1 MLSKVER
8 PEYGEFI
15 TANVLLIV
23 DSLVTLC
30 CSYGRRWGSG
40 PLASRIRLAGGPAC
54 GARRIVA
61 QDVT

>member
-1 MLSKVER
+1 MCCSFTLSEVER

-30 CSYGRRWGSG
+30 
-40 PLASRIRLAGGPAC
+40 
-54 GARRIVA
+54 
-61 QDVT
+61 